1 MNVILGFDSQD
12 PLLKLFLGGVHVFT
26 WIDWCLVAPGGKRVV
41 TVVAQLVERIKC
53 RGFKSHSQYFNE
65 GNDVMK
71 TILNV
76 TKENDTISV
85 HVDKDVT
92 TEELEY
98 GLINVIYHLI
108 IRDMRVQGM
117 RMNRN
122 NFNQMNRKYGESVKV
137 QTGVMWDLIHEK

>member
-1 MNVILGFDSQD
+1 
-12 PLLKLFLGGVHVFT
+12 
-26 WIDWCLVAPGGKRVV
+26 
-41 TVVAQLVERIKC
+41 
-53 RGFKSHSQYFNE
+53 
-65 GNDVMK
+65 MK

>member
-1 MNVILGFDSQD
+1 
-12 PLLKLFLGGVHVFT
+12 
-26 WIDWCLVAPGGKRVV
+26 
-41 TVVAQLVERIKC
+41 
-53 RGFKSHSQYFNE
+53 
-65 GNDVMK
+65 VMK